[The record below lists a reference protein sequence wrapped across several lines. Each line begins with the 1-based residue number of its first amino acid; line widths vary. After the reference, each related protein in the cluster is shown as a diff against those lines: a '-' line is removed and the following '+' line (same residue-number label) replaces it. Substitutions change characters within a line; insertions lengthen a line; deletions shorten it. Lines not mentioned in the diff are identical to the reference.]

1 MRKGTRRQAT
11 VHIDAPPE
19 KVYELVSDVTRMG
32 RWSPE
37 TVRARWIGGATGP
50 AIGAR
55 FRGTNRRGPAV
66 WVTTPK
72 VVAAE
77 PGREFAFVV
86 PMVLV
91 GRELTK
97 WTYRFDPAAGGGTTV
112 TESFETLNDIPSSI
126 TFMYRTL
133 MRIKDREVDL
143 EAGMQRT
150 LERIKAAAEDSS

>member
-1 MRKGTRRQAT
+1 MH
-11 VHIDAPPE
+11 VNAPPE
-19 KVYELVSDVTRMG
+19 KVYELVSDVSRMG
-32 RWSPE
+32 QWSPE

-50 AIGAR
+50 AVGAR
-55 FRGTNRRGPAV
+55 FRGTNRRGLAV

-97 WTYRFDPAAGGGTTV
+97 WTYRFEPAAGGGTTV
-112 TESFETLNDIPSSI
+112 TESFETVNDIPRYI
-126 TFMYRTL
+126 TFMYRAL
-133 MRIKDREVDL
+133 MRINSREADL
-143 EAGMQRT
+143 GAGMQRT
-150 LERIKAAAEDSS
+150 LERIKAAAEGSA